1 MLLDEFFSEVKE
13 RIESDFNE
21 TLESLEMDR
30 VKEITEE
37 FNFVDCSPLTM
48 AVFPS
53 VTNGE
58 TVSSTD
64 GGMTVSTTIVFYVND
79 EYGTES
85 NALTFRYFDAFI
97 SWFRINNPLFSSY
110 DMIDNAVLLRMNEN
124 CDFNGF
130 VIELKSRI
138 YTEMDY
144 T

>member
-1 MLLDEFFSEVKE
+1 MLLGEFFSEVKE
-13 RIESDFNE
+13 KVESDFNSF
-21 TLESLEMDR
+21 LDNLEMDR

-37 FNFVDCSPLTM
+37 FNFVDSENLTM
-48 AVFPS
+48 AIFPS
-53 VTNGE
+53 VTSGE

-64 GGMTVSTTIVFYVND
+64 GGITVSTTIALYVND
-79 EYGTES
+79 EYGIDS
-85 NALTFRYFDAFI
+85 NALALKYLDAFI
-97 SWFRINNPLFSSY
+97 SWFRTNNPLFSSY
-110 DMIDNAVLLRMNEN
+110 DQIDNAVLLRMNEN

>member
-1 MLLDEFFSEVKE
+1 MLLGEFFSEVKE
-13 RIESDFNE
+13 KVESDFNSF
-21 TLESLEMDR
+21 LENLEMDR

-37 FNFVDCSPLTM
+37 FNFVDSENLTM
-48 AVFPS
+48 AIFPS
-53 VTNGE
+53 VTSGE

-64 GGMTVSTTIVFYVND
+64 RGITVSTTIALYVND
-79 EYGTES
+79 EYGIDS
-85 NALTFRYFDAFI
+85 NALTLKYLDAFI
-97 SWFRINNPLFSSY
+97 SWFRTNNPLFSSY
-110 DMIDNAVLLRMNEN
+110 DQIDNAVLLRMNEN